1 MPAYIVVLW
10 EEDLVP
16 SWWDPTELDPY
27 ADQVEATF
35 APYGGRFLRLAEQPL
50 EVLEGELPALG
61 VGIVEFPSMERARS
75 WYHSESYAPLREWRR
90 ARGRFTLLLVQ
101 GLPDGATLRSVALAE
116 VEAVRAQQRRDGAQP
131 GEGSATP

>member
-10 EEDLVP
+10 QEDLVP

-35 APYGGRFLRLAEQPL
+35 APYGGRFLRLAEHSL

-61 VGIVEFPSMERARS
+61 VGISEFPSMEQART
-75 WYHSESYAPLREWRR
+75 WYDSEAYSPLREWRM
-90 ARGRFTLLLVQ
+90 ARGRFTLLLLE
-101 GLPDGATLRSVALAE
+101 GLPEGTTLRSVALAE
-116 VEAVRAQQRRDGAQP
+116 VEAERAQQGESKAQLSEGA
-131 GEGSATP
+131 ATP